1 MLVLLVFP
9 FGIEKQFNLFGPTC
23 FAFSNNPPPPRK
35 EGERERGGIFTISL
49 LLVGTQLLWCSALLN
64 LELG

>member
-35 EGERERGGIFTISL
+35 EGERERERRD
-49 LLVGTQLLWCSALLN
+49 VYH
-64 LELG
+64 

>member
-23 FAFSNNPPPPRK
+23 FAFSNNPPPLRK
-35 EGERERGGIFTISL
+35 EGEREREEGCL
-49 LLVGTQLLWCSALLN
+49 PLAYYL
-64 LELG
+64 